1 MLLAI
6 NWLLVRRL
14 GALDRPFAE
23 TRSQCCRGLSGVGGV
38 KIQHALGKACMGV
51 LGGLMI
57 LRHYILLENDSQRTA
72 ALLVKALHSRFTPNN
87 LTGCRLGR

>member
-38 KIQHALGKACMGV
+38 KVQYALGKACMGV

-57 LRHYILLENDSQRTA
+57 LRVTTFYSKTTLSVPQPCSSRLCTHDSLQII
-72 ALLVKALHSRFTPNN
+72 
-87 LTGCRLGR
+87 